1 MALNYYIRSGQKRL
15 RCGYTTGTCAAL
27 AAAGATVSLL
37 SGKEPETVSLMTPK
51 GVLVETA
58 PAFVMIKEETA
69 VCGIVKDGGDDA
81 DVTHGLTIEA
91 HVKKRRYPGIFI
103 DGGEG
108 VGRVTKPGLDQPVG
122 SAAINR
128 VPRRMIKEQVQ
139 LVCDRFRYEGGV
151 EVLICIPGGKETAGK
166 TFNPMLGVEG
176 GLSVLGTSG
185 IVEPMS
191 EQALVDTIAVE
202 LRQAAAL
209 GHKRLILTPGN
220 YGEDFLRESGIAGK
234 TVPVVK
240 CSNFIGDALDLAGI
254 HPFEEVLLVGHIGKL
269 VKLAGGVMNTHSRYA
284 DCRTELICAHAAL
297 CGASGE
303 VCASLMQAVSTDA
316 CIEILDSVHLRDAVL
331 ESLLQ
336 AVQRHLEHRVLGKY
350 QIGAVLFSN
359 QYGLLGE
366 TRTAKEIMRSW
377 MSGYSPILQGK
388 GRERPPVILPPLL

>member
-1 MALNYYIRSGQKRL
+1 MALDYYIRSGQKRL

-27 AAAGATVSLL
+27 AAAGAIESLL
-37 SGKEPETVSLMTPK
+37 SGKEPKTVSLTTPK
-51 GVLVETA
+51 GIFVETV
-58 PAFVMIKEETA
+58 PAFVRIKEETA

-91 HVKKRRYPGIFI
+91 HVKKRQYPGIFI

-122 SAAINR
+122 AAAINR
-128 VPRRMIKEQVQ
+128 VPRRMIEEQVQ
-139 LVCDRFRYEGGV
+139 QACDRFRYDGGI
-151 EVLICIPGGKETAGK
+151 EVLICIPGGKEMARK

-220 YGEDFLRESGIAGK
+220 YGEDFLRESGIAGEN
-234 TVPVVK
+234 VPVVK
-240 CSNFIGDALDLAGI
+240 CSNFIGDALDIAGMY
-254 HPFEEVLLVGHIGKL
+254 PFEEILLAGHIGKL

-297 CGASGE
+297 CGASRE
-303 VCASLMQAVSTDA
+303 VCSALMQAVTTDA
-316 CIEILDSVHLRDAVL
+316 CIETLDSVHLRETVL

-336 AVQRHLEHRVLGKY
+336 AVQRHLEHRVPGKY

-359 QYGLLGE
+359 RYGLLGE
-366 TRTAKEIMRSW
+366 TGMAKEIMKSW
-377 MSGYSPILQGK
+377 
-388 GRERPPVILPPLL
+388 R